1 MNALLFDE
9 RLADALDDG
18 NARRG
23 WLTDIQLE
31 RSDNVDAVFN
41 KPHFYGLAASLV
53 VMTTEHGGF
62 CVSIAV
68 KEPQEDDLGSGAAV
82 AEPVK
87 CNSLDCEV
95 CHA

>member
-23 WLTDIQLE
+23 WMMDLQRERSEEIDGFLE
-31 RSDNVDAVFN
+31 RRGSRR
-41 KPHFYGLAASLV
+41 FY
-53 VMTTEHGGF
+53 
-62 CVSIAV
+62 
-68 KEPQEDDLGSGAAV
+68 DLGSGAAV
-82 AEPVK
+82 VESAK

>member
-23 WLTDIQLE
+23 WMMDLQRE
-31 RSDNVDAVFN
+31 RSERLDFKIAMAQAVSESF
-41 KPHFYGLAASLV
+41 
-53 VMTTEHGGF
+53 
-62 CVSIAV
+62 
-68 KEPQEDDLGSGAAV
+68 DLGSGAAV
-82 AEPVK
+82 VEPAK
-87 CNSLDCEV
+87 CKSLDCEV